1 MKNKGTFFSK
11 KNTIRVRGKIME
23 LTTPKIMGILNVT
36 PDSFYDGGRYTNDQL
51 IIRKVRQMIT
61 EGADFI
67 DVGAFSSHPGADLIS
82 EMDEMKRLEPALKA
96 IRKNFPGIMLSV
108 DTFRSG
114 IARNVVENYNVN
126 IINDIFA
133 GTADDNMYRTIAD
146 LGVPY
151 VIMHMKGTPQN
162 MQKNPVYKNVTKEI
176 FMFFSERLKYIRQAG
191 VNDIIID
198 PGFGFGKTIQH
209 NYTVLKQL
217 NAFKI
222 FELPVLVGL
231 SRKSFIYKLLETVPE
246 ESLNGTTVLNTIA
259 LINGASILRVHDV
272 KEAKEA
278 IRLTQMYIHV
288 TDG

>member
-96 IRKNFPGIMLSV
+96 IRKHFPYILLSV

-231 SRKSFIYKLLETVPE
+231 SRKSFIYKLLETVQHT
-246 ESLNGTTVLNTIA
+246 SRA
-259 LINGASILRVHDV
+259 
-272 KEAKEA
+272 
-278 IRLTQMYIHV
+278 
-288 TDG
+288 